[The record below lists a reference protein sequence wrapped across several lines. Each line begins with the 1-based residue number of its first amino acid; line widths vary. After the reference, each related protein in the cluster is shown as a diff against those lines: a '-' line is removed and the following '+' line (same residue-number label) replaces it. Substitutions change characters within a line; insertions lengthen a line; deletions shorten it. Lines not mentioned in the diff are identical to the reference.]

1 MSVKWMTTRMNEK
14 QVILQ
19 SLNELIFS
27 IVNPEDKTIAFY
39 TSMVL
44 LSTGTKFHITLQ
56 ITL

>member
-19 SLNELIFS
+19 SLNELIFA

-44 LSTGTKFHITLQ
+44 LSTLQ
-56 ITL
+56 EQNFI